1 MGKTRSAIWLTVIG
15 TILFL
20 AILWRRILRIPVARD
35 EEEEH
40 QERKARYTA

>member
-1 MGKTRSAIWLTVIG
+1 MGKTRSTIWLAVIG

-35 EEEEH
+35 GEKEY
-40 QERKARYTA
+40 QERKDRYTA